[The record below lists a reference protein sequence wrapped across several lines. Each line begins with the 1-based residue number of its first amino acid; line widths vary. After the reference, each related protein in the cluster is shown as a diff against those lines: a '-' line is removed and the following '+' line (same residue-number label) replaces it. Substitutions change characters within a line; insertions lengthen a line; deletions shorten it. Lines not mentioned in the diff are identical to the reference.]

1 MINRVLTIVKRY
13 FKLDNRQILWDRI
26 YILTAIL
33 WLPVML
39 IVYACWSRYL
49 KTMIICQLLWLYMYR
64 PGTLLEIIHWLDQ
77 HFPAR

>member
-13 FKLDNRQILWDRI
+13 FKVDDRQVLWDRI

-39 IVYACWSRYL
+39 TIYACWPKYL
-49 KTMIICQLLWLYMYR
+49 KAMLICQLLWFYMYR
-64 PGTLLEIIHWLDQ
+64 PGMLLEIVHWLDQ